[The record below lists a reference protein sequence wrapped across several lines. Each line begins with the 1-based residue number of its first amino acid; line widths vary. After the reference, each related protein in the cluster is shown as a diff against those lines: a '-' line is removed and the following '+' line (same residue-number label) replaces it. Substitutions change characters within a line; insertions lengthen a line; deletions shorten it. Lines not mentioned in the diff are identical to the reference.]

1 MVTFYFIMSD
11 SSSLELDQKYR
22 QRMLENESLRKSMH
36 ESLTKS
42 TIERDQLLEEER
54 QRKDTLH
61 YRVIEEK

>member
-1 MVTFYFIMSD
+1 MSD